1 MLEIRQAKG
10 SCTDCGCERV
20 TVMVLAFLLGILATI
35 TAEFAI
41 IYLMAT
47 IHGEDDRD
55 GETRDFTDN

>member
-1 MLEIRQAKG
+1 MLEVWQTES
-10 SCTDCGCERV
+10 SCADCGCERV
-20 TVMVLAFLLGILATI
+20 MVMVLAFLLGILATI
-35 TAEFAI
+35 TVEFAI

>member
-1 MLEIRQAKG
+1 MLEIRQTES
-10 SCTDCGCERV
+10 SCADCGCERV
-20 TVMVLAFLLGILATI
+20 TIMVLAFLLGILATI

-55 GETRDFTDN
+55 GETGDFTDN

>member
-1 MLEIRQAKG
+1 MLEIRQTESPCA
-10 SCTDCGCERV
+10 DCGCERV